1 MKPHFAASA
10 AAFVFITLISVSCAG
25 DTQEYYPLKVGDTVF
40 QVELARTPEERA
52 QGLMFRREL
61 DPDKGMLFIFEE
73 PQQLSFWMKNTYIDL
88 SIAYIDSDGVIIDIL
103 DMEAL
108 SEASVRSSTEVQYAL
123 ELRQGAFDE
132 NGIFPGDSVDFSTI
146 PLN

>member
-1 MKPHFAASA
+1 MKRGIGA
-10 AAFVFITLISVSCAG
+10 AATLVLITVVSISCSG
-25 DTQEYYPLKVGDTVF
+25 EDQIYYPLKVGDTLF
-40 QVELARTPEERA
+40 QVELAQTLEERA
-52 QGLMFRREL
+52 QGLMYRREL
-61 DPDKGMLFIFEE
+61 DPDKGMLFIFDE

-108 SEASVRSSTEVQYAL
+108 SEASVPSSAPVQYAL
-123 ELRQGAFDE
+123 EVRQGGFDE
-132 NGIFPGDSVDFSTI
+132 NGIFPGDRVDLSTI